1 MNIPLLESQVL
12 DLVASTIN
20 LDRSLLTAKLTMEE
34 LGLDSLDVLKVT
46 FALEK
51 QFKINLAAYNHKDV
65 TSLGRLIEI
74 LQTETKCA
82 GAGT

>member
-1 MNIPLLESQVL
+1 MNTALLESQVL

-46 FALEK
+46 FALE
-51 QFKINLAAYNHKDV
+51 QHFRINLAAYNYTDV

-74 LQTETKCA
+74 LQTETKRA
-82 GAGT
+82 GEST